1 MPATRNILFLGLLLA
16 GSGAAAQN
24 ANFKP
29 GPVFRDFGLIATVPN
44 NSRLGPESRF
54 SIAFDISERAE
65 PGKINRGFNSAAR
78 FINMA
83 VASGV
88 KPENIR
94 LALVVHGPAANDLLN
109 ASAHAARHKGAA
121 NGSAEAVGQ
130 LLKHN
135 VRIILCGQSL
145 AAYEFDPAELLPGV
159 EVSLSAMTSHAQL
172 QQQGYT
178 LNPF

>member
-1 MPATRNILFLGLLLA
+1 MPAIRHLLFLGLLAA
-16 GSGAAAQN
+16 GTGAGAQN
-24 ANFKP
+24 ANFGP
-29 GPVFRDFGLIATVPN
+29 GPVFRDFGLIAMVPGA
-44 NSRLGPESRF
+44 SRPGPDSRF

-65 PGKINRGFNSAAR
+65 PGKINRGINSAAR

-94 LALVVHGPAANDLLN
+94 LALVVHGPASNDLLN
-109 ASAHAARHKGAA
+109 PAAHAARHKGAA
-121 NGSAEAVGQ
+121 NGSADAIAQ

-135 VRIILCGQSL
+135 VRVILCGQSL
-145 AAYEFDPAELLPGV
+145 AAHEFDPNELLPGV
-159 EVSLSAMTSHAQL
+159 ELSLSAMTAHAQL